1 MSLLRQL
8 LPGAFAVAMLGAI
21 ETLLSAVVADGMAR
35 TKHDPD
41 AELLALGISNVV
53 TPFFGGIPATG
64 AIARTAT
71 NFRSGGRTPIASMV
85 HALILLL
92 AVLLLAPLIAYLA
105 RRYGRRVR
113 GGFLMAGILLGF
125 GEVLDPPSKHIV
137 EAQGGEEKPSP
148 ENDEPK

>member
-1 MSLLRQL
+1 MPFWLQQL
-8 LPGAFAVAMLGAI
+8 AAL
-21 ETLLSAVVADGMAR
+21 AVV
-35 TKHDPD
+35 
-41 AELLALGISNVV
+41 IV
-53 TPFFGGIPATG
+53 
-64 AIARTAT
+64 
-71 NFRSGGRTPIASMV
+71 
-85 HALILLL
+85 
-92 AVLLLAPLIAYLA
+92 LAPLIAIAA